1 MGKVATIMDVA
12 REAGVSKTTAVFIL
26 NDRPGFQV
34 AETTRSRVRDAA
46 QRLGY
51 RRSGLARAISTGRIY
66 TVGVVIRITPT
77 ETTAT
82 PHGVYAKDVLS
93 ACAHACTKA
102 GLRITLIPFPLEGTL
117 AVEEVVDRR
126 VDGLI
131 LVSLYDDM
139 FSQQV
144 YASGCP
150 TVTIGSGYAER
161 LIGLDQ
167 QGGVREATEHLLQL
181 GHERVVHVLGENRGS
196 RACEERR
203 AGYEAAMQAA
213 GMPPRCHS
221 YQEAV
226 GLLKRPVSER
236 PTAIVAYNDGYAWQL
251 SKTARE
257 MGIRVPEELSLI
269 GFDNNVLAETAF
281 PPLTTVE
288 NPLDLQA
295 QGALKALQCLWQ
307 GSEPPKATPLPTR
320 LIVRQSTAAPY
331 LSPLKESIQ

>member
-1 MGKVATIMDVA
+1 MGKVATILDVA

-26 NDRPGFQV
+26 TGRPGFQA
-34 AETTRSRVRDAA
+34 AEATRSRVRDAA

-66 TVGVVIRITPT
+66 TVGVVLRLESMSLGSTPL
-77 ETTAT
+77 
-82 PHGVYAKDVLS
+82 GVYAKDVLA
-93 ACAHACTKA
+93 ACAHACTLA
-102 GLRITLIPFPLEGTL
+102 GLRITLIPFPFEGTL

-131 LVSLYDDM
+131 LVSLYDDT

-161 LIGLDQ
+161 LIELDQ
-167 QGGVREATEHLLQL
+167 QGGVRQATEHLLQR
-181 GHERVVHVLGENRGS
+181 GHQRIVHVLGENRGS
-196 RACEERR
+196 RACEERQ
-203 AGYEAAMQAA
+203 AGYVEAMQAA
-213 GMPPRCHS
+213 ALMPLCLTYS
-221 YQEAV
+221 EAV
-226 GLLKRPVSER
+226 ASLELPDSER

-251 SKTARE
+251 TNVAR
-257 MGIRVPEELSLI
+257 GIGLRVPEDLSLI

-307 GSEPPKATPLPTR
+307 GTEPLKSAPIPTR

-331 LSPLKESIQ
+331 LSPPKEL